1 MKKIAI
7 TSTIT
12 LLLTTTLMA
21 QSDTKRSPK
30 ELFVT
35 KCSTCHSLSR
45 PTDMSKVVAPMIM
58 GVMRHIK
65 MKYPDKEKAITFM
78 KDYILNPSK
87 EKAICKAR
95 KIKRFGLM
103 PSQKGVVSEK
113 ELDVILPWV
122 FDNFPPKGFR
132 GIRHN
137 RGKNS
142 IKE

>member
-7 TSTIT
+7 TSTLT

-21 QSDTKRSPK
+21 QPDTKQSPK
-30 ELFVT
+30 ELFVA
-35 KCSTCHSLSR
+35 KCSACHSLSR

-58 GVMRHIK
+58 GVMRHVK
-65 MKYPDKEKAITFM
+65 MSYPNKDKAVAFM
-78 KDYILNPSK
+78 KDYVLNPSK
-87 EKAICKAR
+87 EKSICKPK

-132 GIRHN
+132 GMGHR
-137 RGKNS
+137 
-142 IKE
+142 KEKSSLK